1 MNNIFFT
8 LSNCPRSKN
17 KISSGSNFV
26 IIYLKE
32 ADFYCKL
39 HSEIE
44 AFIGIFSRLKIFN
57 G

>member
-39 HSEIE
+39 HGEIE
-44 AFIGIFSRLKIFN
+44 AFIWNIFLT
-57 G
+57 

>member
-1 MNNIFFT
+1 MNN
-8 LSNCPRSKN
+8 
-17 KISSGSNFV
+17 ISSGSNFV

-39 HSEIE
+39 HGEIE